1 MGSASLEGAA
11 VSRLLIAG
19 LLAWMASSAQVEAA
33 APAVLVVV
41 GAEGTAE
48 FGEQFRGWA
57 ERWKAAAETAKAE
70 YRAIGLDAG
79 GEKAD
84 REVFV
89 EALEALAT
97 ANSQETV
104 WLVLIGHGTFDGKT
118 PKFNLRG
125 EDFTPGELKTWL
137 QDMER
142 PVAIINCASASGPFL
157 NALSGEKRTV
167 VTATRAGAEYNF
179 ARFGEHL
186 STAITNLQADLDKD
200 DQVSLLEA
208 FLFAS
213 AGVRD
218 FYAGEGR
225 LATEHA
231 LIDDNGDG
239 LGTPADWFAGLR
251 ATKRAKDGAE
261 LDGTRAAQLV
271 LVRSQR
277 EERLS
282 PELRLRRDELER
294 ELAKL
299 RQSKTELPEE
309 EYLAQ
314 IEPILLELGRLY
326 ATAESQGQ

>member
-1 MGSASLEGAA
+1 MACSA
-11 VSRLLIAG
+11 
-19 LLAWMASSAQVEAA
+19 LAEAA
-33 APAVLVVV
+33 GPAVLVVV

-57 ERWKAAAETAKAE
+57 ERWKAAAESAKAE
-70 YRAIGLDAG
+70 YQAIGLDESG
-79 GEKAD
+79 NKAD
-84 REVFV
+84 REVLV
-89 EALEALAT
+89 EVLEALAKSD
-97 ANSQETV
+97 NQETV

-125 EDFTPGELKTWL
+125 ADFTPVELKTWL
-137 QDMER
+137 KNMER

-157 NALSGEKRTV
+157 NGLSGENRLV
-167 VTATRAGAEYNF
+167 VTATRAGSEYNF

-208 FLFAS
+208 FLYAS

-231 LIDDNGDG
+231 LIDDNGDE

-261 LDGTRAAQLV
+261 LDGMRAAQLV

-299 RQSKTELPEE
+299 RQSKAELPEE
-309 EYLAQ
+309 EYLEK